1 MKRLFAL
8 VVLGSAVVIPG
19 IAQAAEPVCLTPSEF
34 TALSTYAL
42 PSLIRGTAERCTPV
56 LPSGAFLRSDGEKL
70 AQRYSVKRDAAWPG
84 AKQAFLKIGS
94 AKSPEAAQIIG
105 KMSDET
111 LKPMVDELVTGAVSQ
126 QLPEDRCK
134 PVDRALRLLSPLPAE
149 NTAELIGVIAGLGA
163 RSGKAKVGQ
172 FALCEA

>member
-1 MKRLFAL
+1 MNRAAFTAAAL
-8 VVLGSAVVIPG
+8 LAVLPTIV
-19 IAQAAEPVCLTPSEF
+19 QAAEPVCLTPAEF

-42 PSLIRGTAERCTPV
+42 PSVIRGTADRCAPV
-56 LPSGAFLRSDGEKL
+56 LPAGAFLRSDGEKL
-70 AQRYSVKRDAAWPG
+70 AARYAARRDSAWPG
-84 AKQAFLKIGS
+84 AKQAFLKVGM
-94 AKSPEAAQIIG
+94 AKSPEAAQIFG
-105 KMSDET
+105 KMSDDT
-111 LKPMVDELVTGAVSQ
+111 LKPMVDELVVGVISQ

-163 RSGKAKVGQ
+163 RSGKARIGQ